1 LRVSPAGKDAGGTRH
16 GRRLGARSEHQ
27 PTRPATTLSV
37 GLKSAAALSRTQK
50 HRSLATDA
58 EHRRRTRGPD
68 LEPERRSAQRGLRT
82 PRAGRP
88 RRSRTRPRAA
98 RKLAGG
104 EHRHRRCERRAATGR
119 DRLASELRD
128 RRRRG
133 ADRRRHAR
141 ALVPPFPGA
150 PALEVGGLP
159 GARRAAGPRAPRQA
173 IAERTRRALA
183 AGLRRTA
190 DPEQPPR
197 RFDCC
202 PVLPDRIAAVRIELL
217 QLATDLEQTQQPDP
231 ASVALIHELLT
242 AATSPLYNPN
252 RSADDLRDTLARAHA
267 RITTQPTG

>member
-1 LRVSPAGKDAGGTRH
+1 MPNIGEEPEVPTSSLNAGA
-16 GRRLGARSEHQ
+16 
-27 PTRPATTLSV
+27 PSV
-37 GLKSAAALSRTQK
+37 GF
-50 HRSLATDA
+50 
-58 EHRRRTRGPD
+58 G
-68 LEPERRSAQRGLRT
+68 
-82 PRAGRP
+82 
-88 RRSRTRPRAA
+88 
-98 RKLAGG
+98 
-104 EHRHRRCERRAATGR
+104 
-119 DRLASELRD
+119 
-128 RRRRG
+128 
-133 ADRRRHAR
+133 RHAR
-141 ALVPPFPGA
+141 ADRAAAEQGL
-150 PALEVGGLP
+150 ALLGNWRAGSIATAVVSGGLLP
-159 GARRAAGPRAPRQA
+159 VA
-173 IAERTRRALA
+173 IAWHRSYAIAVAAALIGAVTLALWCHLSRERPLSRWAAFPELAALPDLARKGKRLQSARTRRALA